1 MPGNS
6 CIICPSVISYAHKE
20 YVMQLNIFDA
30 SAPRKNTN
38 VSINSDLL
46 QQAKEHHI
54 NLSQALEIRLAEI
67 LRDEKRRNWLEE
79 NREAMEEYNR
89 RIETDG
95 VFSDGLRQF

>member
-1 MPGNS
+1 
-6 CIICPSVISYAHKE
+6 
-20 YVMQLNIFDA
+20 MQLHVFDA
-30 SAPRKNTN
+30 NAPKKPTN

-79 NREAMEEYNR
+79 NREAMEEYNQ

-95 VFSDGLRQF
+95 VFSDGLRRF

>member
-1 MPGNS
+1 
-6 CIICPSVISYAHKE
+6 
-20 YVMQLNIFDA
+20 MQLHVFDA
-30 SAPRKNTN
+30 SAPKKPTN